1 MPILVLLEELNEAMY
16 EKAFC
21 KALAP
26 LLLLHRK
33 SDCSAMRMWVY
44 NMNYDPIKFHL
55 GHP

>member
-1 MPILVLLEELNEAMY
+1 MLILVLLDVLNEAMY

-21 KALAP
+21 KALAT

-33 SDCSAMRMWVY
+33 CDCSAMRMWAH